1 MLLSTSSTVLM
12 QSFFFFFIFCFF
24 HQKVVTVLNII
35 KYNRMDLNTILDQAQ
50 FIKSK
55 AFVQPSPLEVPVVIY
70 VMNMSVFF

>member
-1 MLLSTSSTVLM
+1 M
-12 QSFFFFFIFCFF
+12 
-24 HQKVVTVLNII
+24 TVLNIF